1 MATIVWIILFIF
13 MFINNVYNA
22 RLNYDDIPKPITVYL
37 SYLPCPNCEKWCA
50 NDSNYTC
57 NYTCDDTRTNKNMFY
72 VRDYNNYG
80 NVQEFEEDL
89 RKYVEIRDWWNP
101 NQTFATD
108 NEKPIKNSSMTYIKQ
123 LCNNKTTNFTC
134 EQINSFYPLCTLD
147 FKPYEAEM
155 ERVCQVLKECN
166 EKQEHNW
173 PDQIKITNE
182 CAGFDFGNH
191 RFKDDTDKYWLLDV
205 GWFDKFLPGFGLK
218 CGINGRLE
226 EDKILRAKQAWEDSQ
241 KNKVTIINNVNK
253 IEELELMIKKVNAE
267 KDELEKKFEEEK
279 KKQYEEG
286 YRRDITSASRDRR
299 FLREKTKKDEEIAAL
314 NKWKK
319 EVTNLIEKTFKK
331 CEGDTLVFDPKGLE
345 SFDKDEYW
353 NFCSV
358 NKALVNHEK
367 RLSNAESSIEEIK
380 KRLDKAKI
388 GLRESEMKEKVQKLY
403 NTDYDGLDG
412 NLEKAAEV
420 STVILEYTAIFGSA
434 AVAAVVCVS
443 GGPVTIALCAG
454 GIAFG
459 AVIGID
465 GLKYVCEWAGN
476 KLLG

>member
-205 GWFDKFLPGFGLK
+205 GWFDKFLPGFGLQ
-218 CGINGRLE
+218 CTNGRLIRNYSLPLPTLPTTTTVKPTTTKTLKTKTTTVPSTIE
-226 EDKILRAKQAWEDSQ
+226 
-241 KNKVTIINNVNK
+241 NKVK
-253 IEELELMIKKVNAE
+253 
-267 KDELEKKFEEEK
+267 
-279 KKQYEEG
+279 
-286 YRRDITSASRDRR
+286 TS
-299 FLREKTKKDEEIAAL
+299 KTYKS
-314 NKWKK
+314 
-319 EVTNLIEKTFKK
+319 TKTFTYPKTSTK
-331 CEGDTLVFDPKGLE
+331 QMQTTTNKTLIPTIKLNNTQAISQVIAGFVGI
-345 SFDKDEYW
+345 
-353 NFCSV
+353 NFIV
-358 NKALVNHEK
+358 VGVAIVGVL
-367 RLSNAESSIEEIK
+367 AE
-380 KRLDKAKI
+380 L
-388 GLRESEMKEKVQKLY
+388 
-403 NTDYDGLDG
+403 
-412 NLEKAAEV
+412 
-420 STVILEYTAIFGSA
+420 F
-434 AVAAVVCVS
+434 
-443 GGPVTIALCAG
+443 
-454 GIAFG
+454 
-459 AVIGID
+459 
-465 GLKYVCEWAGN
+465 
-476 KLLG
+476 